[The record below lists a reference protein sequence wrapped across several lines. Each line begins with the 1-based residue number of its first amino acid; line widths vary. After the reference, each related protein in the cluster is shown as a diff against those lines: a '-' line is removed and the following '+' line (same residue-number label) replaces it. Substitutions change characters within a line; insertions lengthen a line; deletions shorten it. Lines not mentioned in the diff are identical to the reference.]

1 MTTTT
6 NTTKKYELTI
16 IMDEMAT
23 QEAIDELTGKLKE
36 FGKVSK
42 VEDWGVKRLAYP
54 IQGVRLHEKGHFMFY
69 QLELEDGAP
78 QEVSAYLN
86 YNDDA
91 VRHLLVRV
99 SK

>member
-54 IQGVRLHEKGHFMFY
+54 IQRVRLHEKGHFMFY
-69 QLELEDGAP
+69 QLELKNLVP
-78 QEVSAYLN
+78 QRISEYLS
-86 YNDDA
+86 YNDNA
-91 VRHLLVRV
+91 LRHLLVRV

>member
-16 IMDEMAT
+16 IMDEMET

-54 IQGVRLHEKGHFMFY
+54 IQRMRLHENGHYMFY
-69 QLELEDGAP
+69 HLELENLAP
-78 QEVSAYLN
+78 QRISEYLS
-86 YNDDA
+86 YNDNA